1 MPILAL
7 TVLLSWPVIVAILF
21 SRLPRPQALIW
32 SIYAGYLLLPPL
44 VEIDLPV
51 FPGLNKAMVP
61 ALAAAAMI
69 YLVQRDQGEDSDAP
83 PPMGGSMTGGCRRNQ

>member
-61 ALAAAAMI
+61 ALASRSARLAARA
-69 YLVQRDQGEDSDAP
+69 AP
-83 PPMGGSMTGGCRRNQ
+83 FLRRASTAAS